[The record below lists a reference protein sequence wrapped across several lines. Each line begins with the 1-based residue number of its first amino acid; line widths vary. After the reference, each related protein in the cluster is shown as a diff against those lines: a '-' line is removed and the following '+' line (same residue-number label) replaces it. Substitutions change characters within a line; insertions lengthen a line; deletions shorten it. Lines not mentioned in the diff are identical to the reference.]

1 MIFILFI
8 WSNYE
13 YLIMSGDNLYGKQ
26 PIRFYSEDLTITKL
40 ILIKKHFNLEYDN
53 KYSDNSDQIIS
64 N

>member
-26 PIRFYSEDLTITKL
+26 PIRFYSEEFTITKL
-40 ILIKKHFNLEYDN
+40 ILIKKHFNSKYDN
-53 KYSDNSDQIIS
+53 KFSDNSNQIIPK
-64 N
+64 

>member
-40 ILIKKHFNLEYDN
+40 ILIKKHFNLKYDS
-53 KYSDNSDQIIS
+53 KFSDNSDQIIS